1 MNPAVKFPSHSLIPS
16 FIQFT
21 SRHVYAFPRAPIYLS
36 SMYVVEIVRD
46 ESFEVS
52 VYINLTRSVESWTE
66 VLIQTRKKG

>member
-1 MNPAVKFPSHSLIPS
+1 
-16 FIQFT
+16 
-21 SRHVYAFPRAPIYLS
+21 
-36 SMYVVEIVRD
+36 MYVVEIVRD